1 MGCNGSKATAT
12 AAAAEK
18 KTILTEAPLEE
29 QKPTATEVKAE
40 PEKEQSP
47 AEGKT
52 TEDEVKV
59 EEKTEAPFMEEKKE
73 EVPELP
79 VIEGENKA
87 VLCGC

>member
-52 TEDEVKV
+52 TEEVKV